1 MSASDTIEVMVTFV
15 KVTTATLVV
24 EMVDFEASIP
34 RSEVQYDGLLDH
46 CQRGEVIE
54 IRLPEAVAVSRGLI

>member
-1 MSASDTIEVMVTFV
+1 MSSTDTVEVMVTFV
-15 KVTTATLVV
+15 RVNSSTLVV
-24 EMVDFEASIP
+24 ELVDYETSIP

-54 IRLPEAVAVSRGLI
+54 IQVTESVAVSRGLI

>member
-1 MSASDTIEVMVTFV
+1 MSTSDTVEVLVVFMN
-15 KVTTATLVV
+15 VTTATLTV
-24 EMVDFEASIP
+24 EGDGFEVFLP

-54 IRLPEAVAVSRGLI
+54 IRVTEAMAVSRGLL

>member
-1 MSASDTIEVMVTFV
+1 MSTSDTVEVMVTFV
-15 KVTTATLVV
+15 KVNSSTLVV
-24 EMVDFEASIP
+24 ELVDYEASIP

-54 IRLPEAVAVSRGLI
+54 IRVSEAMAVSRGLI